1 MADAFRVRSAEG
13 WCIPA
18 LLLLLAI
25 CLANGCGHPSAATP
39 AVMTSAPSA
48 DRSGP
53 VENTEIDGSETAT
66 PLPEADPSTEAEN
79 KPPSVAVTAENP
91 ALSSVSQSAPIASQ
105 RPPADRSP
113 KRPGEAEKITF
124 EDLNLGLQAD
134 VVFRPFMLTDRAKEL
149 DGTSV
154 SLAGYMH
161 GAVASKSGIKEFV
174 LLRNLECKFGPGGQA
189 DHLAQVI
196 LGSGVTTSFSPS
208 PIKVEGK
215 LKVEPFEGPDGNTW
229 AIYRLEEARV
239 L

>member
-1 MADAFRVRSAEG
+1 MESSAAADNRSA
-13 WCIPA
+13 PA
-18 LLLLLAI
+18 
-25 CLANGCGHPSAATP
+25 
-39 AVMTSAPSA
+39 
-48 DRSGP
+48 
-53 VENTEIDGSETAT
+53 ENIGIAGSESAI
-66 PLPEADPSTEAEN
+66 PPAEADPSTEAEN
-79 KPPSVAVTAENP
+79 KPPSVAATAEKP
-91 ALSSVSQSAPIASQ
+91 ALSSASQSAPVASQ

-113 KRPGEAEKITF
+113 KRPGDAEKITF

-134 VVFRPFMLTDRAKEL
+134 VVFRPFMLTDRAKAL
-149 DGTSV
+149 DGTNV

-196 LGSGVTTSFSPS
+196 LRSGATTSFSPS

-229 AIYRLEEARV
+229 AIYRLEDARV